1 MTQTAASPPP
11 NPAFELA
18 EVTATRLCHDL
29 AGTLGTLMGA
39 LELAGNDARMM
50 AEALPLAGDAARQLA
65 QRLRLL
71 RTAWGGL
78 DSPMRLTELRDLA
91 AGLPG
96 GKRTSLRWDGLP
108 PDRVFTPDAARL
120 LLNVLMLA
128 TECLHGAGELAVA
141 GGPEGDV
148 IVTIDGPRAAW
159 PDGFAVMLTQPATAA
174 SITPRD
180 LQAPLTA
187 ALARRCGIAL
197 SMLLSPQ
204 TEQAPPLR
212 LAIA

>member
-1 MTQTAASPPP
+1 MTQTAASQP
-11 NPAFELA
+11 FDLA
-18 EVTATRLCHDL
+18 EVLATRLCHDL

-39 LELAGNDARMM
+39 LELAGSDAEML
-50 AEALPLAGDAARQLA
+50 AEALPLAGDAARQLG

-71 RTAWGGL
+71 RAAWGGL
-78 DSPMRLTELRDLA
+78 DSPMSLAELRDLTT
-91 AGLPG
+91 GLPSG
-96 GKRTSLRWDGLP
+96 RRSSLSWDGLH
-108 PDRVFTPDAARL
+108 PDRTFTPDAARL

-128 TECLHGAGELAVA
+128 TECLHGAGALAVA

-159 PDGFAVMLTQPATAA
+159 PDGFAIMLAQPVTALPGG
-174 SITPRD
+174 ITPRD

-187 ALARRCGIAL
+187 ALARRCGITL

-204 TEQAPPLR
+204 TEQAPPLL